1 MKIGMGRMLKRL
13 RGMLGRGFS
22 GLCHGEGGW
31 LARQLWSLWA
41 MVAGRFNEH
50 MNESVSLTISDGWMG
65 WLDGWLAAS
74 FHTCCYAYLPRPPPP
89 AVGNRARSAL

>member
-41 MVAGRFNEH
+41 MVAGRFDEH
-50 MNESVSLTISDGWMG
+50 MNESVPLMG
-65 WLDGWLAAS
+65 WLDGWLAAC
-74 FHTCCYAYLPRPPPP
+74 FHARCYAYLPRPPPP
-89 AVGNRARSAL
+89 ATGNRARSAL